1 MAPAE
6 APLPLLA
13 QVVNQL
19 APLVATLLAALGSW
33 VLLEL
38 KKRITSARGLDIIN
52 KVSSLTETV
61 VLDIEQTVLSA
72 LRDGAADGTLSREDA
87 ENAKVIALA
96 KIKAYLGPKGKKEAL
111 AAFGFADDSDLDAF
125 INSHIEAAVAKAK
138 AVLGR
143 KLVAASGVI
152 DPDLTPTDP

>member
-1 MAPAE
+1 MAPAD

-19 APLVATLLAALGSW
+19 APIVVSIVGMLGGW

-38 KKRITSARGLDIIN
+38 KKRISNARALDVIN

-61 VLDIEQTVLSA
+61 VLDLEQTVIA
-72 LRDGAADGTLSREDA
+72 NLRDAAADGTITATEA
-87 ENAKVIALA
+87 EQAKVIALA
-96 KIKAYLGPKGKKEAL
+96 KVKSYLGPKGKKEAL
-111 AAFGFADDSDLDAF
+111 AAFGFQDDSDLDAF

-138 AVLGR
+138 TTLGR
-143 KLVAASGVI
+143 KLVAASGT
-152 DPDLTPTDP
+152 LETS